1 MRMHLTPQ
9 RPTRRAGL
17 TRRKVL
23 AGGVLTVGFALA
35 GWQSPTRAGGIGGAR
50 SVDPNAVDTFLSV
63 NGDGTVTLYCGKVDL
78 GQGLRIAMRQ
88 IAGEELGIGVDKI
101 KYVEGDTALTPDQGR
116 TSGSSGIQRGGTQ
129 IRRAAATA
137 RAGLIALAA
146 QRLNVNP
153 DDLIAEG
160 GVVRSKSGANN
171 GGSNGGTGIRFADLV
186 AGGNFNLKLDPKAP
200 LKNPATYSLVG
211 KPLPRPDVPAKCT
224 GTFTYMQDFSLPGMV
239 HARVIRPPAIGAKL
253 IAVDETSIKN
263 LPGASVVR
271 IQDFLAVIA
280 DDEWTA
286 VRAAGTLRAQWSEW
300 SGLPAQD
307 KLVATLR
314 AKTDLTDE
322 MLVSRGGEQ
331 AGNYGALSRSASYYW
346 PMQSHGSIGPS
357 CAVADVD
364 KEAATVW
371 TASQGTH
378 GNRKTFAR
386 FLRLPEDQVR
396 LIYLEGAGC
405 YGMNGHED
413 AAADAAILSQ
423 AIGRPVRVQWSRQDE
438 HGWDPKGPPQLLD
451 ISGVVDSTGRIREW
465 RTEMWLPQT
474 TKGLSD
480 IPLLGP
486 AAAGLDDVRGL
497 QPGAISQNT
506 DPPYAADKVEVLAHW
521 LKDAPLRPAPIRS
534 PGKPANCFAVESFT
548 DELASAAGLDPIEF
562 RLRGLD
568 DKRGVEAIKR
578 AAALMNWQSRPSPG
592 SGKNAGNG
600 AAVMRGR
607 GFAYV
612 HYKHSESYVAMGID
626 VAVERA
632 SGRIKVERVACAFDC
647 GQIINPDGARAQVEG
662 SILQTLSR
670 VLLEEVQ
677 FDQSR
682 VTSVDWNSY
691 PILRF
696 SDVPQIEIEL
706 IDRPTEAPVGA
717 GEAACTTVG
726 AALANAVFD
735 ATGAR
740 LRTVPF
746 TPERVKAALGAA

>member
-1 MRMHLTPQ
+1 MAKLARDDVIPGF
-9 RPTRRAGL
+9 TRRAVLEAAGAL
-17 TRRKVL
+17 TMSFAFADSRSRAESAAAAPRVL
-23 AGGVLTVGFALA
+23 
-35 GWQSPTRAGGIGGAR
+35 
-50 SVDPNAVDTFLSV
+50 DPNQLDSFLTIDS
-63 NGDGTVTLYCGKVDL
+63 DSTVTLFCGKVDL

-116 TSGSSGIQRGGTQ
+116 TSGSNGIQRGGMQ

-137 RAGLIALAA
+137 REALVALAA
-146 QRLNVNP
+146 QRLKANP
-153 DDLIAEG
+153 DDLVAEGGAVWRKNAGGGIHIAEG
-160 GVVRSKSGANN
+160 GVTA
-171 GGSNGGTGIRFADLV
+171 IRFADLI
-186 AGGNFNLKLDPKAP
+186 GTRSFNLKLNPKAP
-200 LKNPATYSLVG
+200 LKEPATYTLVG

-224 GTFTYMQDFSLPGMV
+224 GTLTYVQDFTLPGMA

-253 IAVDETSIKN
+253 QSVDEASLKD
-263 LPGASVVR
+263 LPGAKVVR
-271 IQDFLAVIA
+271 IKDFLAVIA

-286 VRAAGTLRAQWSEW
+286 VRAARALRAQWSDW
-300 SGLPAQD
+300 AGLPEQD
-307 KLVATLR
+307 KLAATLR
-314 AKTDLTDE
+314 ADPDITDE
-322 MLVSRGGEQ
+322 VLVNRGGPR
-331 AGNYGALSRSASYYW
+331 AGALFGTMTRSATYFW

-357 CAVADVD
+357 CAVADVNS
-364 KEAATVW
+364 ETATIW

-386 FLRLPEDQVR
+386 FLGLPEQAVR
-396 LIYLEGAGC
+396 LIYLDGAGC

-413 AAADAAILSQ
+413 AAADAAILSR
-423 AIGRPVRVQWSRQDE
+423 AVGRPVRVQWSRQDE

-451 ISGVVDSTGRIREW
+451 IYGVVDPTELIIEW
-465 RTEMWLPQT
+465 RTTMWLPQT
-474 TKGLSD
+474 TRGLPD
-480 IPLLGP
+480 IPLLAP

-497 QPGAISQNT
+497 QPGLISQNA
-506 DPPYAADKVEVLAHW
+506 DPPYHADHVQVLVHW

-548 DELASAAGLDPIEF
+548 DELAAAIGLDPVEF

-568 DKRGVEAIKR
+568 DQRGVEAIRR
-578 AAALMNWQSRPSPG
+578 AAALINWQSRPSP
-592 SGKNAGNG
+592 SPNRNG
-600 AAVMRGR
+600 AIVRGR

-612 HYKHSESYVAMGID
+612 HYKHSESYVAMGMQ

-647 GQIINPDGARAQVEG
+647 GQIINPDGVRAQVEG
-662 SILQTLSR
+662 SVLQTLSR
-670 VLLEEVQ
+670 ALMEEVR
-677 FDQSR
+677 FDRSR
-682 VTSVDWNSY
+682 VTSVDWASY

-696 SDVPQIEIEL
+696 PDVPKIDIVL
-706 IDRPTEAPVGA
+706 IDRPTEPPLGA
-717 GEAACTTVG
+717 GEAACTTVA

-746 TPERVKAALGAA
+746 TPERVKAALDGV

>member
-1 MRMHLTPQ
+1 
-9 RPTRRAGL
+9 L
-17 TRRKVL
+17 TRRTVL
-23 AGGVLTVGFALA
+23 TAGALTVGFAFA
-35 GWQSPTRAGGIGGAR
+35 DWPNPARAAIRGAR
-50 SVDPNAVDTFLSV
+50 SVDPNQVDSFLSV
-63 NGDGTVTLYCGKVDL
+63 NGDGTVTVFCGKVDL

-101 KYVEGDTALTPDQGR
+101 KYVEGDTALTVDQGR
-116 TSGSSGIQRGGTQ
+116 TSGSNGIQRGGMQ

-137 RAGLIALAA
+137 RAALIALAA
-146 QRLNVNP
+146 QRLNVSP
-153 DDLIAEG
+153 DDLVAEG
-160 GVVRSKSGANN
+160 GAVWRKNA
-171 GGSNGGTGIRFADLV
+171 GGGIQTAERDPATAIRFTDLV
-186 AGGNFNLKLDPKAP
+186 AGGVFNLKLDPKAP
-200 LKNPATYSLVG
+200 LKDPATYTLVG
-211 KPLPRPDVPAKCT
+211 KPLPRPDVPAKCN
-224 GTFTYMQDFSLPGMV
+224 GSFTYMQDFKLAGMV

-253 IAVDETSIKN
+253 IAVEESSIKDFS
-263 LPGASVVR
+263 GAKIVR
-271 IQDFLAVIA
+271 IQDFLAIVA

-286 VRAAGTLRAQWSEW
+286 VRAAGALRAQWSEW

-307 KLVATLR
+307 KLTDTLR
-314 AKTDLTDE
+314 TSANVTDE
-322 MLVSRGGEQ
+322 TLLSRGQTTGKD
-331 AGNYGALSRSASYYW
+331 GALSRSASYFW

-357 CAVADVD
+357 CAVADVN
-364 KEAATVW
+364 KEEATIW

-396 LIYLEGAGC
+396 LIYLDGAGC

-451 ISGVVDSTGRIREW
+451 ISGVVDSSGRIREW

-474 TKGLSD
+474 TKGLPD

-497 QPGAISQNT
+497 QPGQISQNA
-506 DPPYAADKVEVLAHW
+506 DPPYTADKVEVLAHW
-521 LKDAPLRPAPIRS
+521 LKEAPLRPAPIRS

-548 DELASAAGLDPIEF
+548 DELAAAAGLDSVEF

-568 DKRGVEAIKR
+568 DKRGIEAIKR
-578 AAALMNWQSRPSPG
+578 AVALMNWQSRPSPG
-592 SGKNAGNG
+592 SGKNGGNG

-612 HYKHSESYVAMGID
+612 HYKHSESYVAMGIEA
-626 VAVERA
+626 AVERS
-632 SGRIKVERVACAFDC
+632 SGRIKVERVVCAFDC

-670 VLLEEVQ
+670 VLMEEVQ
-677 FDQSR
+677 FDRSR

-696 SDVPQIEIEL
+696 SDVPQIEIAL
-706 IDRPTEAPVGA
+706 IDRPTEPPVGA

-740 LRTVPF
+740 LRTIPF
-746 TPERVKAALGAA
+746 TPERVKAALSAA